1 MCAELDPENVTHLFM
16 QILFV
21 IILRTNFIINLR
33 GKLKLMLTEE
43 SQFGFLKR
51 KLVNLLQYCRPDGQ
65 R

>member
-33 GKLKLMLTEE
+33 GKLKLMLTEK
-43 SQFGFLKR
+43 SQFWFLKR
-51 KLVNLLQYCRPDGQ
+51 KLVNLPQYCRPDGQ